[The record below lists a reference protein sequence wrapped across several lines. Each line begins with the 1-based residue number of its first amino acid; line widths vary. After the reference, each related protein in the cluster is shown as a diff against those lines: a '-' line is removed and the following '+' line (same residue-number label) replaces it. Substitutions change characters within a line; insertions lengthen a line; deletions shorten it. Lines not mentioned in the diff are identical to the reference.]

1 MLVFDIHLANIY
13 IFDRQYNQMLSQ
25 SFSFT
30 VVTPLLDN
38 VSVTLAMLVQ
48 NVTSLA
54 LLVPMAMDA
63 IRYVNV
69 RMELIVTLSM
79 EFVRVRLDGWGKCE
93 YFH

>member
-1 MLVFDIHLANIY
+1 
-13 IFDRQYNQMLSQ
+13 
-25 SFSFT
+25 
-30 VVTPLLDN
+30 
-38 VSVTLAMLVQ
+38 MLVQ

-79 EFVRVRLDGWGKCE
+79 EFVRVHLDGLGKCE

>member
-1 MLVFDIHLANIY
+1 
-13 IFDRQYNQMLSQ
+13 
-25 SFSFT
+25 
-30 VVTPLLDN
+30 
-38 VSVTLAMLVQ
+38 MLVQ

-79 EFVRVRLDGWGKCE
+79 EFVRVRLDGWGKSVTRRVLLVATATVARQHVTVRTE
-93 YFH
+93 PPVII